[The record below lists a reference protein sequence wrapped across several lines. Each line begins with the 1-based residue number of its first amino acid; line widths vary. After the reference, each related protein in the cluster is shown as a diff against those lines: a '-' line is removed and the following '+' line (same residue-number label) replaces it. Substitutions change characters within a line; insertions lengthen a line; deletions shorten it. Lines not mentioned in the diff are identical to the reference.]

1 MKADQFFYSGAGALF
16 LVLSLLGFQQY
27 IFGGKHVDG
36 TPIESQMVAPVAA
49 HGASVFAWFVLF
61 FVQSLLISTENRR
74 VHMKL
79 GWGVLGVA
87 SMIAVTGP
95 LVAVRST
102 RSSAFGVSVFDWP
115 GRQFLLIMLTEI
127 LLFVTFV
134 AIGTIYRK
142 QPRVHRP
149 MMMMASLALISGA
162 TGRIG
167 WVNSIFGFH
176 AWTALF
182 GPVVALGALLLIV
195 RSVMMRRPD
204 REFAYGYA
212 GLALVSILAAGLAG
226 TDAWGSLAGMI
237 LKL

>member
-1 MKADQFFYSGAGALF
+1 
-16 LVLSLLGFQQY
+16 
-27 IFGGKHVDG
+27 
-36 TPIESQMVAPVAA
+36 
-49 HGASVFAWFVLF
+49 
-61 FVQSLLISTENRR
+61 
-74 VHMKL
+74 
-79 GWGVLGVA
+79 
-87 SMIAVTGP
+87 
-95 LVAVRST
+95 
-102 RSSAFGVSVFDWP
+102 
-115 GRQFLLIMLTEI
+115 
-127 LLFVTFV
+127 
-134 AIGTIYRK
+134 
-142 QPRVHRP
+142 

-176 AWTALF
+176 TWTALF
-182 GPVVALGALLLIV
+182 GPVVALGALLLLV